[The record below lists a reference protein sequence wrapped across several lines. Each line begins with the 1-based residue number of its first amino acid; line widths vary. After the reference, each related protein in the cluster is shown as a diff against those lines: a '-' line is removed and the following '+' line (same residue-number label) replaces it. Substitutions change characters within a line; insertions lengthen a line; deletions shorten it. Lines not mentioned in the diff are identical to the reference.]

1 MSGERVLLVDDH
13 AGFRASAVAMLEAE
27 GLSIVGT
34 AASGE
39 EALAVVGSVDADV
52 VLLDLFL
59 PGMDGVDVAWRIS
72 ESVDT
77 RAAVILISSH
87 DEAAFDP
94 RVISAPVRGFVPKR
108 DLTCDAIRRLLG

>member
-13 AGFRASAVAMLEAE
+13 AGFRASAAAMLEAE

-34 AASGE
+34 VSSGE
-39 EALAVVGSVDADV
+39 EALDLVGPLNPDV

-59 PGMDGVDVAWRIS
+59 TGIDGIDVAWRIA
-72 ESVDT
+72 ESGT
-77 RAAVILISSH
+77 AAAPVILISSH
-87 DEAAFDP
+87 DEAGSDP
-94 RVISAPVRGFVPKR
+94 RVMSAPVKGFLPKR

>member
-1 MSGERVLLVDDH
+1 MPGERVLLVDDH
-13 AGFRASAVAMLEAE
+13 AGFRASAAAMLEAE

-39 EALAVVGSVDADV
+39 EALVVVRSIVADV

-59 PGMDGVDVAWRIS
+59 PGIDGVDVAWRMS
-72 ESVDT
+72 ESDNG
-77 RAAVILISSH
+77 AAVILISSH

-94 RVISAPVRGFVPKR
+94 RVIAAPVRGFLPKR
-108 DLTCDAIRRLLG
+108 ELTCDAIRRLLG

>member
-13 AGFRASAVAMLEAE
+13 AGFRASAAAMLKAE
-27 GLSIVGT
+27 GLAIVGT

-39 EALAVVGSVDADV
+39 EALAVVASVEADV

-59 PGMDGVDVAWRIS
+59 PGLDGVDIAWRIS
-72 ESVDT
+72 ETDNAT
-77 RAAVILISSH
+77 PVILISSH

-94 RVISAPVRGFVPKR
+94 RVTGAPVRGFVPKR
-108 DLTCDAIRRLLG
+108 ELTCDAIRRLLG

>member
-13 AGFRASAVAMLEAE
+13 PGFRASAAAMLEAE

-39 EALAVVGSVDADV
+39 EALNLVGPLHPDV

-59 PGMDGVDVAWRIS
+59 TGIDGIDVAWRIARS
-72 ESVDT
+72 GADGPS
-77 RAAVILISSH
+77 VILISSH
-87 DEAAFDP
+87 DEAGLDP
-94 RVISAPVRGFVPKR
+94 RVISAPVKGFLPKR